1 MSILVESCNEY
12 LYEGVMSSMPLCEAD
27 ESGDKKSLWQK
38 VKDFFK
44 RIWQWIKDKVLA
56 LFGKKKKSD
65 EEKLKELKE
74 LLKDSTKSNGGDF
87 QDFMND
93 AADIMRECEDAM
105 DKFYKKL
112 SSNATSEKMG
122 MDLII
127 EDFKKILEDPIKE
140 TDDMIMTSVND
151 VIWFENNLKSME
163 KTLKKIEDFI
173 KKVSSSNSEV
183 LAENVESAKEFGNLL
198 LKCVQRIL
206 TTMKSTIIDKSITK
220 AKEAK
225 SKQ

>member
-1 MSILVESCNEY
+1 MSILIESCNEY
-12 LYEGVMSSMPLCEAD
+12 LYEGVISSMPLCEGD

-44 RIWQWIKDKVLA
+44 RIWNWIKDKVLA

-74 LLKDSTKSNGGDF
+74 LLKDSTKSNSGDF

-122 MDLII
+122 MDLIT

-206 TTMKSTIIDKSITK
+206 TTMKSTIIDKSIAK
-220 AKEAK
+220 AKETK
-225 SKQ
+225 SE

>member
-1 MSILVESCNEY
+1 MSILIESCNEY

-44 RIWQWIKDKVLA
+44 KIWNWIKDKVLA

-112 SSNATSEKMG
+112 SSNATSEKIG

-140 TDDMIMTSVND
+140 TDDMVMTSVND

-206 TTMKSTIIDKSITK
+206 TTMKSTIIDKSIVK

-225 SKQ
+225 SE

>member
-44 RIWQWIKDKVLA
+44 KIWNWIKDKVLA

-65 EEKLKELKE
+65 EEKLKELRE
-74 LLKDSTKSNGGDF
+74 LLKDSKHSNQGDF
-87 QDFMND
+87 QEFMND
-93 AADIMRECEDAM
+93 AAEVMRECKDSM

-112 SSNATSEKMG
+112 SSSANSEKLG
-122 MDLII
+122 MNLII
-127 EDFKKILEDPIKE
+127 EDFKKVLEEPIKE
-140 TDDMIMTSVND
+140 TDDMVMTSVKD
-151 VIWFENNLKSME
+151 VDWFENNLKSTE
-163 KTLKKIEDFI
+163 NTLKSIEDFI

-206 TTMKSTIIDKSITK
+206 TTMKSTIIDKSIAK
-220 AKEAK
+220 AKETK
-225 SKQ
+225 SE

>member
-1 MSILVESCNEY
+1 MSILIESCNEY

-44 RIWQWIKDKVLA
+44 KIWNWIKDKVLA

-140 TDDMIMTSVND
+140 TDDMVMTSVND

-206 TTMKSTIIDKSITK
+206 TTMKSTIIDKSIAK

-225 SKQ
+225 SE

>member
-1 MSILVESCNEY
+1 MSILLESCNEY
-12 LYEGVMSSMPLCEAD
+12 LYEGVMNSIPLCEAD

-44 RIWQWIKDKVLA
+44 RIWQWIKDKVMA

-87 QDFMND
+87 QDFMNN
-93 AADIMRECEDAM
+93 AADIMRTCEDAM

-112 SSNATSEKMG
+112 SSNANSEKIG

-127 EDFKKILEDPIKE
+127 EDFKKILEEPIKE
-140 TDDMIMTSVND
+140 TDDMVMTSIND

-173 KKVSSSNSEV
+173 KKVSNSNSEV

-198 LKCVQRIL
+198 LSCVQRIL
-206 TTMKSTIIDKSITK
+206 TTMKSTIIDKSIAK

-225 SKQ
+225 SE

>member
-12 LYEGVMSSMPLCEAD
+12 LYEGVMNSMPLYEAD

-44 RIWQWIKDKVLA
+44 KIWNWIKDKVLA

-74 LLKDSTKSNGGDF
+74 LLKDSTKYNSGDF

-93 AADIMRECEDAM
+93 TADVIRECEDAM

-112 SSNATSEKMG
+112 SSNANSEKIG

-127 EDFKKILEDPIKE
+127 EDFKKVLEEPIKE
-140 TDDMIMTSVND
+140 TDDMIMTSVKD
-151 VIWFENNLKSME
+151 VIWFENNLSATE

-206 TTMKSTIIDKSITK
+206 ATMKSTIIDKSIAK
-220 AKEAK
+220 AKETK
-225 SKQ
+225 SE